1 MRYNDLYVSHLNVR
15 KDVVNRWRADQTVG
29 TKYPRILDRYG
40 ERLYLDR
47 TNPSSTDITNGAL
60 LENVSFLRV
69 RDITFTYSLP
79 ENILKKIS
87 LSSMSFYLSMN
98 NFITITNSSGIDPET
113 PGATYPVTRSVS
125 FGLTIGF

>member
-98 NFITITNSSGIDPET
+98 NFITITNYSGN
-113 PGATYPVTRSVS
+113 
-125 FGLTIGF
+125 